1 MLGLLTLVFG
11 LLNTKAVQNYAK
23 DFIVEELR
31 AKLDTDLGIG
41 RLYFRPFN
49 TVGLDSVYIFD
60 KENKKIF
67 LADNVSASIDL
78 FELVKQNIVISSTRL
93 SDFEVH
99 LSKQSKD
106 STLNIQFIIDAFK
119 SKEDKPKSKLE
130 LKINAINIL
139 DGRFT
144 YDILDQPIQGN
155 KFDKNHIKVDNFNAK
170 LALKSLHSDSLNIQI
185 RKLELKE
192 KSGFEINNMVG
203 RLITQGE
210 NVSLKGF
217 ELLLPD
223 SKIEFSKLDLVL
235 PKNAKDSLQP
245 HSHENDL
252 KVDFV
257 LAPSYISPHDIAAF
271 VPQLKQMHD
280 RVYIKT
286 SIKGHE
292 NNLKMENLTLRYGEK
307 LKLVANAEVIDWF
320 EEQDTYLL
328 ATVDELTFSGKDIE
342 NIATALSTK
351 KVSLPP
357 GILAQNN
364 ISFQGDI
371 SGYVNQLTAFG
382 SLDTDNGIVRT
393 DVLLGFN
400 KKDKTFSYAKGK
412 IGTSDFQ
419 LGKFLGDNNLG
430 NISFSIAVD
439 IKKPLNR
446 EIEGAVDGAIQS
458 IQFKN
463 YTYNDINVDV
473 NYAAKRLEGIVQIN
487 DEHGVLDLSG
497 HLDLTDKKLPKLNVE
512 AKIDNVQLDKLQLVK
527 QWENSY
533 LSLRLKADFEGS
545 NINNAQGFVSIDS
558 LEFFREQQK
567 YELKQFLVTASG
579 LPETEDRKLEIKSD
593 ILNGSVQ
600 GQNSLQN
607 VANSFKYIVHQY
619 LPALLPNEKV
629 KPKQIN
635 NFHFLFNISNT
646 EKLSDILKLPVVV
659 YEPATIS
666 GFYNDFDEK
675 FKIEVQTPWIK
686 AGGMKIRSGYVQAQI
701 GDDDISSTIKA
712 QIEGKNQIQNII
724 TINSSA
730 KNDDIRTT
738 IGLINNSKHRAEG
751 TFHILTEFDHLGAKE
766 GLRTKISIDESKLLL
781 NNAKW
786 KLEESSITIEKDLID
801 VDNFWFYTEDN
812 KQELKI
818 HGKYSKN
825 NPSNILK
832 TRLKDIDLEYVF
844 ETLAI
849 DALRFGGAASG
860 NVFLSSIEE
869 KPYANT
875 RLEVKNFKFNGTE
888 LGNLNLFSE
897 LNDKT
902 NEVMLDGLILSKE
915 NKKTKVD
922 GVIDPIN
929 QSLSIHFDADSVDIG
944 FLHHYAQSIFDK
956 VSGRGSGHIHLHG
969 DFSNVTVEG
978 VANVH
983 EGTVGIKF
991 LNTDYTFSDVIYLRD
1006 GLIYFNDIQ
1015 FKDKFGNVA
1024 HGSGKV
1030 VHDYFRDIMYHIEF
1044 NANNFL
1050 VYNATEAHNP
1060 IFYGQVFGSGK
1071 GILGGDEREI
1081 NIDINMQTQEN
1092 TLVRMNFMEDV
1103 INEYSFITYKDPVKV
1118 NDPKGSKHEILK
1130 PIAPKS
1136 DMNINM
1142 NFYIDATPDA
1152 TFELLM
1158 DPVGGDILK
1167 GSGSGAMQF
1176 VWSSKLEPKL
1186 YGTFNVSRGSYNF
1199 TFQRIMEKKFSI
1211 QDGSTIQFRGDPFQA
1226 LLDVNAIYKITA
1238 SLSDLDNDLVRQ
1250 SGQAS
1255 IPVQCVLNLTG
1266 PLRQPTV
1273 GLDINFPT
1281 ANADVERQIKSYMDT
1296 EDMINRQVTYLLLL
1310 SKFYT
1315 PDAGNVANPSSDFAV
1330 MASAS
1335 LSNQLT
1341 KIVSQVDDRWQ
1352 LGTHI
1357 RMSDAELTN
1366 TEVELLLSSQ
1376 LLNDRLLI
1384 NGNFGYRDNPFINT
1398 NAVITDIDIEFL
1410 LNTSGTWRLK
1420 AYNHYNEKFYY
1431 LQDTKGI
1438 QTQGVGILYRRDF
1451 DKLKELFAGIKKKF
1465 SRPDSGIH
1473 HVLPDS
1479 TKKGSALSSFVKIKE
1494 K

>member
-1 MLGLLTLVFG
+1 M
-11 LLNTKAVQNYAK
+11 
-23 DFIVEELR
+23 
-31 AKLDTDLGIG
+31 
-41 RLYFRPFN
+41 
-49 TVGLDSVYIFD
+49 DSLYIFD
-60 KENKKIF
+60 KQGEKIF

-78 FELVKQNIVISSTRL
+78 FELMKQNIVVSSTRL
-93 SDFEVH
+93 SDFELN

-106 STLNIQFIIDAFK
+106 SALNIQFIIDAFK
-119 SKEDKPKSKLE
+119 SKDEKPKSKLD
-130 LKINAINIL
+130 LKINAINIQ
-139 DGRFT
+139 DGSFS
-144 YDILDQPIQGN
+144 YDILDQKN
-155 KFDKNHIKVDNFNAK
+155 KNDRFDQNHIYVSNFNAK

-185 RKLELKE
+185 RKLGLQE
-192 KSGFEINNMVG
+192 KSGLKINNMVG

-210 NVSLKGF
+210 NISLKGF

-223 SKIEFSKLDLVL
+223 SKVEFAKLDFVL
-235 PKNAKDSLQP
+235 PKKPNDSTQV
-245 HSHENDL
+245 HSHDDDL
-252 KVDFV
+252 KLDFS
-257 LAPSYISPHDIAAF
+257 LAPSYISPRDIAAF
-271 VPQLKQMHD
+271 VPQFKNMNE
-280 RVYIKT
+280 RVYIQT
-286 SIKGHE
+286 QISGHE
-292 NNLKMENLTLRYGEK
+292 NNLKMSNLTLKQGDK

-320 EEQDTYLL
+320 EEGDTYIL
-328 ATVDELTFSGKDIE
+328 ATIDTLTTSGQDIEKWANTFS
-342 NIATALSTK
+342 NK
-351 KVSLPP
+351 KVSLPS
-357 GILAQNN
+357 GLLNQNN

-371 SGYVNQLTAFG
+371 SGYLNQLTAFG
-382 SLDTDNGIVRT
+382 SLDTDHGIIRT
-393 DVLLGFN
+393 DVLLGF
-400 KKDKTFSYAKGK
+400 DKNERVFSYAKGK
-412 IGTSDFQ
+412 IGTNDFE

-430 NISFSIAVD
+430 NTSFSIAVD
-439 IKKPLNR
+439 VKKPLYK
-446 EIEGAVDGAIQS
+446 EIQGTIDGS
-458 IQFKN
+458 IYSFTLKN
-463 YTYNDINVDV
+463 YTYNNIEVDV
-473 NYAAKRLEGIVQIN
+473 HYASKKVEGSVLIN
-487 DEHGVLDLSG
+487 DEHGAVDIIGICDLS
-497 HLDLTDKKLPKLNVE
+497 DKKLPKIDVK
-512 AKIDNVQLDKLQLVK
+512 AKVNNVQLDKLQLVK
-527 QWENSY
+527 QWDNSY
-533 LSLRLKADFEGS
+533 LSLNLNAKLEGA
-545 NINNAQGFVSIDS
+545 NIDEAQGYISIDS
-558 LEFFREQQK
+558 LVFYRDQAKLEID
-567 YELKQFLVTASG
+567 QFLVTASG
-579 LPETEDRKLEIKSD
+579 NSETEDRKIEIKSD
-593 ILNGSVQ
+593 LLNGSVD
-600 GQNSLQN
+600 GPTSFITIGK
-607 VANSFKYIVHQY
+607 SFKNLVHQY
-619 LPALLPNEKV
+619 LTALLPTSDI
-629 KPKQIN
+629 KPSQTNNFKFQFKIN
-635 NFHFLFNISNT
+635 NT
-646 EKLSDILKLPVVV
+646 EAINDILKLPVVL
-659 YEPATIS
+659 YEPATID
-666 GFYNDFDEK
+666 GYYNDKDDK
-675 FKIEVQTPWIK
+675 FSLAIETPWIK
-686 AGGMKIRSGYVQAQI
+686 AGGMKIRSGSVHAQTENNNLT
-701 GDDDISSTIKA
+701 SSIKA
-712 QIEGKNQIQNII
+712 QIEGKNQIQNIVS
-724 TINSSA
+724 INSSA
-730 KNDDIRTT
+730 KDDEIRTT
-738 IGLINNSKHRAEG
+738 IDLINNSKHRAEG
-751 TFHILTEFDHLGAKE
+751 TFHLLTEFDHLGEKE
-766 GLRTKISIDESKLLL
+766 GLRVKININESKLLL
-781 NNAKW
+781 NNANW
-786 KLEESSITIEKDLID
+786 KLEESSITIDKDLID
-801 VDNFWFYTEDN
+801 VNNFWFYTEDN

-818 HGKYSKN
+818 HGKYSKK

-832 TRLKDIDLEYVF
+832 THLKDIDLEYVF

-860 NVFLSSIEE
+860 NIFLSSIEE

-875 RLEVKNFKFNGTE
+875 RLEVNKFQFNGTE
-888 LGNLNLFSE
+888 LGKLSLFSE
-897 LNDKT
+897 LDDKT
-902 NEVMLDGLILSKE
+902 NEVILDGLISTNE

-922 GVIDPIN
+922 GVIDPIK
-929 QSLSIHFDADSVDIG
+929 QTLSIHFDADSIDIG

-956 VSGRGSGHIHLHG
+956 VKGRGSGHIHLHG

-978 VANVH
+978 VA
-983 EGTVGIKF
+983 EIYDGTVGIKF
-991 LNTDYTFSDVIYLRD
+991 LNTDYSFSDIIYLRD
-1006 GLIYFNDIQ
+1006 GLIYFNDIE

-1024 HGSGKV
+1024 YGSGKV
-1030 VHDYFRDIMYHIEF
+1030 AHDYFRDIMYHIEF

-1071 GILGGDEREI
+1071 GVLGGDEREI

-1092 TLVRMNFMEDV
+1092 TLVRMNFMENV
-1103 INEYSFITYKDPVKV
+1103 INEYSFITYKEPTKAVTSESKKIDVPKV
-1118 NDPKGSKHEILK
+1118 
-1130 PIAPKS
+1130 AQPKS

-1158 DPVGGDILK
+1158 DPIGGDVLK

-1186 YGTFNVSRGSYNF
+1186 YGTFNVNRGSYLF

-1211 QDGSTIQFRGDPFQA
+1211 QDGSTVQFRGDPFQA

-1255 IPVQCVLNLTG
+1255 IPVQCVMNLSG
-1266 PLRQPTV
+1266 PLKQPAV
-1273 GLDINFPT
+1273 KLDINFPT

-1330 MASAS
+1330 VASAS

-1341 KIVSQVDDRWQ
+1341 KIVSQIDDRWQ

-1438 QTQGVGILYRRDF
+1438 QTQGVGIIYRRDF
-1451 DKLKELFAGIKKKF
+1451 DKLKELFLGNRKKRKAL
-1465 SRPDSGIH
+1465 PNSGIH

-1479 TKKGSALSSFVKIKE
+1479 TRKGSSLSSFVKIKE